1 MYEEEIHL
9 KKLLLKQLDM
19 VLEHLTLVTLTF
31 DPVTPK
37 LIWFICYPGLM
48 CGPSL
53 RKVSQGVLDRKRK
66 GYRRTETYRPTDM
79 CKALSSSKGG
89 IQIKTHY
96 FVRSAYKYDI
106 SK

>member
-53 RKVSQGVLDRKRK
+53 RKVSQGVLELLIGNEKVT
-66 GYRRTETYRPTDM
+66 GGQRPTDRQT
-79 CKALSSSKGG
+79 CAKPSLLQKG
-89 IQIKTHY
+89 
-96 FVRSAYKYDI
+96 AYK
-106 SK
+106 SKPITL